1 MAATDR
7 NSFAEVWDQLD
18 AKYAER
24 VRVTE
29 ATALGDEEIV
39 RRWPNIGEGY
49 LSKCLTAL
57 SLFTDSSNS
66 KPQLWVKDP
75 VVGREV
81 FPGIYRSVTVDV
93 DVQKPG
99 LKGIIQTLRKGF
111 ATAPQWSEA
120 RIEAKV
126 SSLSNTQSASGLAGT
141 TSDPVDQVFDVLFQ
155 NCSPLAIESIAT
167 SLRTASYSSGI
178 TVRGETHSGAWHVL
192 SVSTKLEEDGSAS
205 ATLRIATPQYTIS
218 AYDDYGL
225 DRAMDVH
232 YVMDVPKEQAQGIVT
247 AWKAENP
254 VGASASISY
263 SRDQKLVDIVLRKT
277 ASVEAAFA
285 VGLVAA
291 DCRYLETETI
301 YLNVADSTAYPIA
314 APTNGG
320 GISYVRNVTR
330 NINGTWD
337 ISIKA
342 RASRYRDTGFMTV
355 EETGAQKT
363 EQRQQLGLTS
373 ESPEAVVPTA
383 GAAISQRI
391 EIRDDCS
398 KDVVTAKEV
407 GKEQISTANVEAAG
421 YRETTTEKTVQ
432 TSPASAPVQADG
444 HIRTSRTQPSKY
456 HGRYDTQETD
466 REVKLLSASS
476 AGGGP
481 LVEEVSVVSKNADLD
496 LSGESAGGDGVIVD
510 TDSQKNEAGKF
521 DNRKK
526 IRTAKER
533 SQAFS
538 SGSPLVSESV
548 VITKNG
554 SVQSPGL
561 PAEGTIH
568 DASNSINEFGKIDST
583 KVVRTAIQ
591 KQKVFSTGGG
601 LVSEQVT
608 VTKNGEVPNPGTGGA
623 GVITD
628 ASASVNEFGKVD
640 STVSVKTAK
649 TATATSVS
657 GGPLAV
663 ETEVVT
669 KNGDVQSPGAG
680 GIGTIKRVGQSVNEF
695 GKVDSQVS
703 TIVAV
708 QSAPARSTHGS
719 ALVKV
724 ETETV
729 KNGSA
734 VSPGQGAVGQI
745 IDVNQSVNE
754 FGKIDST
761 STRKTALQLTVPET
775 DAGGDAFES
784 VRSSSKLNQS
794 SDGGAAR
801 VLGKVVDATSSV
813 NEFGLI
819 DQRIKTRTPVPV
831 TDGPTVIHDDGYKRT
846 SLTRYRNAEVAP
858 TVSGKGQ
865 DADFRKNEFGKFDGQ
880 LSSTEVTKFN
890 VDVNEPATSGK
901 HPGFQ
906 RTTYGIESA
915 ALIQSEVDAF
925 VARAA
930 AVVDE
935 QFHISVGVSRDSDG
949 FYIVHMSA
957 KPKESGGSVNNW
969 DTGLVIEGPI
979 CEKRSK
985 YTKIKETIQFSLG
998 RASAESFLNGGTN
1011 PVEGT
1016 TAFYIGRGRY
1026 KAVRYEGS
1034 D

>member
-49 LSKCLTAL
+49 LSKCVTAL

-126 SSLSNTQSASGLAGT
+126 SALSNTQSAGGLAGT
-141 TSDPVDQVFDVLFQ
+141 TSDPVDQVFDVLFP

-178 TVRGETHSGAWHVL
+178 TVRGETHAGAWHVL
-192 SVSTKLEEDGSAS
+192 SVSTKIEDDGSAS
-205 ATLRIATPQYTIS
+205 AILRVATPQYTIS

-232 YVMDVPKEQAQGIVT
+232 YVMDVPKDQAQGIVT
-247 AWKAENP
+247 AWKAANP
-254 VGASASISY
+254 VGASATISY

-373 ESPEAVVPTA
+373 ESPEAVVPTD

-407 GKEQISTANVEAAG
+407 GKEQTSTAKVEAAG
-421 YRETTTEKTVQ
+421 YSETTTEKTVQ

-444 HIRTSRTQPSKY
+444 HIRTARTQPSKY

-481 LVEEVSVVSKNADLD
+481 LVEEVSIVSKNADSD
-496 LSGESAGGDGVIVD
+496 LSGESAGGDGVIVN

-521 DNRKK
+521 DNKK
-526 IRTAKER
+526 TVRTAKEK

-561 PAEGTIH
+561 PPEGTIH
-568 DASNSINEFGKIDST
+568 EASNSLNEFGKIDST

-601 LVSEQVT
+601 LSSEQVT

-640 STVSVKTAK
+640 SVVSVRTAK

-657 GGPLAV
+657 GGPLSV

-669 KNGDVQSPGAG
+669 KNGEAQSPGAG
-680 GIGTIKRVGQSVNEF
+680 GIGTIRRVGQTVNEF
-695 GKVDSQVS
+695 GKIDSQVS

-708 QSAPARSTHGS
+708 KSAPAISVHGS
-719 ALVKV
+719 PLVKV

-734 VSPGQGAVGQI
+734 VSPGQGEAGVI
-745 IDVNQSVNE
+745 VDVNQSVNE

-761 STRKTALQLTVPET
+761 KTKQTAVFAE
-775 DAGGDAFES
+775 AIS
-784 VRSSSKLNQS
+784 NS
-794 SDGGAAR
+794 GGALFTEQDHVR
-801 VLGKVVDATSSV
+801 VNGDLQSPGDGAAGVVKRASNSINSFGK
-813 NEFGLI
+813 I
-819 DQRIKTRTPVPV
+819 DSRVSTV
-831 TDGPTVIHDDGYKRT
+831 TD
-846 SLTRYRNAEVAP
+846 
-858 TVSGKGQ
+858 
-865 DADFRKNEFGKFDGQ
+865 
-880 LSSTEVTKFN
+880 
-890 VDVNEPATSGK
+890 
-901 HPGFQ
+901 
-906 RTTYGIESA
+906 
-915 ALIQSEVDAF
+915 
-925 VARAA
+925 
-930 AVVDE
+930 
-935 QFHISVGVSRDSDG
+935 
-949 FYIVHMSA
+949 
-957 KPKESGGSVNNW
+957 KPF
-969 DTGLVIEGPI
+969 DTGLVSTGGDSLKTEQSQIKLNQPSVSVSPVAGKVISAGISVGESGLINARITQLTPI
-979 CEKRSK
+979 ASDSGWIGYQDRYGISYFRSFRNQASVPTDGFTSDTSNSLSASKNEYGLWDGTASRSAVRDASDGSTDPDVEIDYTINVNGISYDIDEKITGSLSRAQDH
-985 YTKIKETIQFSLG
+985 IK
-998 RASAESFLNGGTN
+998 GTN
-1011 PVEGT
+1011 TGGSGKTPGIV
-1016 TAFYIGRGRY
+1016 YIGHGKYRAT
-1026 KAVRYEGS
+1026 KVTIS
-1034 D
+1034 P

>member
-1 MAATDR
+1 MAAQDK
-7 NSFAEVWDQLD
+7 NSFSEVWDQLD
-18 AKYAER
+18 PKYAER

-39 RRWPNIGEGY
+39 RRWPQIGEGY
-49 LSKCLTAL
+49 LSKCVTAL
-57 SLFTDSSNS
+57 SLFTDSTNS

-75 VVGREV
+75 VVGRET

-93 DVQKPG
+93 DTQKPG

-120 RIEAKV
+120 RLEAKV
-126 SSLSNTQSASGLAGT
+126 TALSNNQSADGLAGT
-141 TSDPVDQVFDVLFQ
+141 TSDPVDRVFDVLFP
-155 NCSPLAIESIAT
+155 NCSPLSIDNIAGT
-167 SLRTASYSSGI
+167 LRIGDYSGGI
-178 TVRGETHSGAWHVL
+178 TVRGELHAGAWHVL

-205 ATLRIATPQYTIS
+205 AILRVATPQYTIS

-247 AWKAENP
+247 AWKAANP
-254 VGASASISY
+254 VGASATISY

-363 EQRQQLGLTS
+363 EQRQQLGLTR

-407 GKEQISTANVEAAG
+407 GKEQISTSNVEAAG

-476 AGGGP
+476 VGGGP
-481 LVEEVSVVSKNADLD
+481 LVEEVSVVSKNADSD

-526 IRTAKER
+526 IRTAKKR

-601 LVSEQVT
+601 LSSEQVT

-640 STVSVKTAK
+640 SVVSVRTAK

-657 GGPLAV
+657 GGPLSV

-669 KNGDVQSPGAG
+669 KNGEAQSPGAG
-680 GIGTIKRVGQSVNEF
+680 GIGTIKRVGQSINEF

-708 QSAPARSTHGS
+708 QSAPAISVHGS
-719 ALVKV
+719 PLVKV

-734 VSPGQGAVGQI
+734 VSPGQGEAGVI
-745 IDVNQSVNE
+745 VDVNQSVNE

-761 STRKTALQLTVPET
+761 KTKQTAVFAE
-775 DAGGDAFES
+775 AIS
-784 VRSSSKLNQS
+784 NS
-794 SDGGAAR
+794 GGALFTEEDHVR
-801 VLGKVVDATSSV
+801 VNGEAQSPGDGAAGVVKRASNSINAFGK
-813 NEFGLI
+813 I
-819 DQRIKTRTPVPV
+819 DSRVSTV
-831 TDGPTVIHDDGYKRT
+831 TD
-846 SLTRYRNAEVAP
+846 
-858 TVSGKGQ
+858 
-865 DADFRKNEFGKFDGQ
+865 
-880 LSSTEVTKFN
+880 
-890 VDVNEPATSGK
+890 
-901 HPGFQ
+901 
-906 RTTYGIESA
+906 
-915 ALIQSEVDAF
+915 
-925 VARAA
+925 
-930 AVVDE
+930 
-935 QFHISVGVSRDSDG
+935 
-949 FYIVHMSA
+949 
-957 KPKESGGSVNNW
+957 KPF
-969 DTGLVIEGPI
+969 DTGLVSTGGDSLKTEQSQIKLNQQSVSVSPVAGKVVSAGISVGESGLINARITQLTPI
-979 CEKRSK
+979 ASDSGWIGYQDRYGTSYFRSFRNQASVPTDGFTSDTSNSLSASKNEYGLWDGTASRSAVRDASGGSTDPDVEIDYTINVNGISYDIDEKI
-985 YTKIKETIQFSLG
+985 TGSLS
-998 RASAESFLNGGTN
+998 RAQTHIAGTN
-1011 PVEGT
+1011 TGGSGKTPGIV
-1016 TAFYIGRGRY
+1016 YIGHGKY
-1026 KAVRYEGS
+1026 KATKVTIS
-1034 D
+1034 P